1 VSSVR
6 LLVEVK
12 GQTYPHR
19 EALRKNYNLNWDQQR
34 KQFYGQLLE
43 NSPRLNALIQFCE
56 RYNLR
61 IAVEGTYLE
70 IDNILETD
78 SNISEEGG
86 NTLEGLGKIGDE
98 TLPENQRP
106 GFKEV
111 DITED
116 FSIENDF
123 TEYFEGTRFT
133 KPRKIQLQ
141 TLSEVTDALREG
153 YKNIIL
159 ECPTGSGKSAL
170 AMMIP
175 KMFGEFAY
183 ISTHLKGLQKQYM
196 DEMPFMRSMMG
207 RANYTCKLPV
217 EPGTYSK
224 ELAREAL
231 EQALAGN
238 IGNSCDAA
246 SAPCKTIGG
255 EFKCSFKLNL
265 QDFDESQELCDY
277 YESLS
282 DARNSRYFISNVAY
296 LMALHS
302 AAPGIY
308 LPTRPFLVVDEAH
321 NLINNMMSQFSIDLS
336 LGTLERLFHI
346 PKESEDAQTRTE
358 MLSSWSPNN
367 STFGFPK
374 VPSITTKTDERIW
387 QISAR
392 VWEAYLQ
399 HLKEVIVQKIEDGE
413 YVTKELNLA
422 NNYKERLKSILK
434 FINKDWKNWVWQ
446 FDNDRDPFK
455 ISFKPLQVTDYA
467 EDLMLSLGHKRVF
480 LSATILD
487 ADTYCAELGLDP
499 AETTFIRV
507 RYSPFPS
514 KNRPVITKLVGGN
527 LSHRGMTPETLK
539 KTANKIAEIAN
550 EHPNEKGLI
559 LPYTNT
565 LEHQLVDILKE
576 HHPLV
581 AARIIQHTK
590 DSHERE
596 STFKHFNKSK
606 GNEIIISTYA
616 NQGYDGKTV
625 GFLIVPKVPFQ
636 PLGDV
641 QVKKKMEMN
650 PRWYKVMT
658 AMELTQMLGRI
669 VRSETD
675 QGKMYILDP
684 NFRFHWDVGF
694 DEEPLRKF
702 MPNYL
707 NQTIRESF

>member
-1 VSSVR
+1 MR
-6 LLVEVK
+6 LLIEVQ

-19 EALRKNYNLNWDQQR
+19 EALRKNFNLNWDSAR
-34 KQFYGQLLE
+34 KQFYGHLLE
-43 NSPRLNALIQFCE
+43 GSPRLNALIQFCE

-61 IAVEGTYLE
+61 IAVEGVFLE
-70 IDNILETD
+70 IENTLDTD
-78 SNISEEGG
+78 TDIKEEGG
-86 NTLEGLGKIGDE
+86 SDTRELGKIGSE
-98 TLPENQRP
+98 SLPENARP
-106 GFKEV
+106 GFKVV

-116 FSIENDF
+116 FEIENDM
-123 TEYFEGTRFT
+123 TEFFEGTRFT
-133 KPRKIQLQ
+133 SPRKIQLQ

-153 YKNIIL
+153 YRNIIL

-175 KMFGEFAY
+175 KIFGDYAY

-207 RANYTCKLPV
+207 RSNYSCKLPI

-231 EQALAGN
+231 EQALQGN
-238 IGNSCDAA
+238 IGTSCDAA
-246 SAPCKTIGG
+246 NAPCKTIGSD
-255 EFKCSFKLNL
+255 FKCSFKLNL
-265 QDFDESQELCDY
+265 QDFDETQELCDY
-277 YESLS
+277 YDSLA

-302 AAPGIY
+302 AAPGVY
-308 LPTRPFLVVDEAH
+308 LPSRPFLVVDEAH

-336 LGTLERLFHI
+336 RGTLERLFHI
-346 PKESEDAQTRTE
+346 PKESEDANTRME

-367 STFGFPK
+367 PSFGFPK
-374 VPSITTKTDERIW
+374 VPSITTKTEERIW

-392 VWEAYLQ
+392 VWEAYLI
-399 HLKEVIVQKIEDGE
+399 HLKDTIAEKIADGE
-413 YVTKELNLA
+413 YMPKELTLA

-446 FDNDRDPFK
+446 FDNETDPFK
-455 ISFKPLQVTDYA
+455 VSFKPLQVNDYA
-467 EDLMLSLGHKRVF
+467 EELMLSLGHKRIF

-487 ADTYCAELGLDP
+487 ADTYCKELGLDP
-499 AETTFIRV
+499 SETTFVRV
-507 RYSPFPS
+507 RYSPFAS
-514 KNRPVITKLVGGN
+514 ENRPIFTNYVGGN
-527 LSHRGMTPETLK
+527 LSHRNMSNDNLRKTVK
-539 KTANKIAEIAN
+539 KIVEIAN
-550 EHPNEKGLI
+550 ENPNSKGLI
-559 LPYTNT
+559 LPYTNV
-565 LEHQLVDILKE
+565 LENQLVDMLKE

-596 STFKHFNKSK
+596 STFKHFNDSK
-606 GNEIIISTYA
+606 GNEILISTYA

-641 QVKKKMEMN
+641 QVKKKMEAN
-650 PRWYKVMT
+650 PRWYKVMA

-675 QGKMYILDP
+675 TGKMYILDP

-694 DEEPLRKF
+694 DDEPLRKF
-702 MPNYL
+702 MPSYL
-707 NQTIRESF
+707 NQTIKESF